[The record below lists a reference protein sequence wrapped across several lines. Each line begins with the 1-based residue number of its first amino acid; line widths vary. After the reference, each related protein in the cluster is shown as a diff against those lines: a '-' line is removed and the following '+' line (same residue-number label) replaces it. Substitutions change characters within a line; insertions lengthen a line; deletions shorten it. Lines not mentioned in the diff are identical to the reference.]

1 MILLSMIAELNAVD
15 THSRTGRLLRFLL
28 NRIPKSHVAR
38 VRGGVNKGRR
48 WVVGTSIHRCWLG
61 SYEAD
66 KQALLERLV
75 KPGMVVW
82 DVGAN
87 AGFYTLAMSRLT
99 GETGHVY
106 AFEPLASNLQNLQRH
121 VHLNQLANTT
131 VVQTALGGMNG
142 LCGFDT
148 GISHQKGFLSQAKT
162 DYLVPCMTVDEF
174 LRVRP
179 EARPGLLKIDVEGA
193 ESGVLEGARQFLSEH
208 HPILLLALHGP
219 DQVKKC
225 HQLLHEFGYSIAER
239 SEDTAACGEEILA
252 IHQPA

>member
-1 MILLSMIAELNAVD
+1 MISELNAVNAQ
-15 THSRTGRLLRFLL
+15 SRTGRLLRFFL

-38 VRGGVNKGRR
+38 VRGGVNKGSR

-61 SYEAD
+61 SYESD
-66 KQALLERLV
+66 KQALMERLV

-99 GETGHVY
+99 GKTGHVY
-106 AFEPLASNLQNLQRH
+106 AFEPLASNVENLHRH
-121 VHLNQLANTT
+121 VQLNQLSNTT
-131 VVQTALGGMNG
+131 VVQSALGGMNG

-148 GISHQKGFLSQAKT
+148 SISHQKGFLSQTKS

-174 LRVRP
+174 LKDRP
-179 EARPGLLKIDVEGA
+179 EARPALLKIDVEGA
-193 ESGVLEGARQFLSEH
+193 ESGLLEGARQFLAEH
-208 HPILLLALHGP
+208 KPILVLALHGQ

-225 HQLLHEFGYSIAER
+225 YAILGELGYSISER
-239 SEDTAACGEEILA
+239 TEDAAACGEEILA
-252 IHQPA
+252 LPSLA